1 VELGAGEIRAA
12 KAEPGSNNDW
22 VLTQMLLKRHGVE
35 AELREVTERF
45 ESLYQG
51 TPDRP
56 GLREAETLLPAP
68 GLLDRL
74 SGRLPLGVVTGRP
87 RADAV
92 RFLEKSGVADRI
104 SALVCLEDAPLK
116 PDPRPVILLLERLG
130 IKRAWMVGDTPD
142 DLAAARRAGVLP
154 LGVVAPGGGAASA
167 RTLAD
172 AGAAKVLSGLDELQE
187 LMP

>member
-1 VELGAGEIRAA
+1 
-12 KAEPGSNNDW
+12 
-22 VLTQMLLKRHGVE
+22 
-35 AELREVTERF
+35 
-45 ESLYQG
+45 
-51 TPDRP
+51 
-56 GLREAETLLPAP
+56 
-68 GLLDRL
+68 
-74 SGRLPLGVVTGRP
+74 
-87 RADAV
+87 V